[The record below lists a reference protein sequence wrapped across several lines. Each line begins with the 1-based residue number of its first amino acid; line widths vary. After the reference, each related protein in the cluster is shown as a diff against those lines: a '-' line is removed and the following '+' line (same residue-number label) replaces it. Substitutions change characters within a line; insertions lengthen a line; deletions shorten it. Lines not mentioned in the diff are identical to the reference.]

1 MREIIAVLIVLTF
14 SYNSYSQSEKFRLG
28 LTASPMLTWTKPD
41 KAFDKGK
48 IRMGFEYGL
57 ITDISFNDEGNYGL
71 STGILLS
78 LAGGNIEGPLQTAS
92 LALPAATAITAK
104 LQYISIPLLL
114 KLKTNKINDKISV
127 YGKFGTLQS
136 FRYRAKADFENAIDE
151 ETGVNIAKKTKS
163 IDNAS
168 TVKSKLFNFSV
179 QVGAGIEYY
188 VSDRTSIITG
198 IYYNH
203 GFIPVLKEDV
213 TRSEATMS
221 NLGLRLGVMF

>member
-1 MREIIAVLIVLTF
+1 MRKIIVVLIVVAF
-14 SYNSYSQSEKFRLG
+14 SFNAFSQSQKFRLG

-48 IRMGFEYGL
+48 LRMGFEYGL
-57 ITDISFNDEGNYGL
+57 ITDIGFNDEGNYGL
-71 STGILLS
+71 STGLMLS
-78 LAGGNIEGPLQTAS
+78 LSGGNIEGPLQTSS
-92 LALPAATAITAK
+92 LALPAPTIVTSK

-114 KLKTNKINDKISV
+114 KLKTNKINDKIAV

-136 FRYRAKADFENAIDE
+136 FRYRAKADFKNGIDE
-151 ETGVNIAKKTKS
+151 ETGVNIAKKTNS
-163 IDNAS
+163 IDNPS

-188 VSDRTSIITG
+188 VSERTSIVTG
-198 IYYNH
+198 IFYNH
-203 GFIPVLKEDV
+203 GFISVLKEDL
-213 TRSEATMS
+213 TRSESTMS

>member
-1 MREIIAVLIVLTF
+1 MLIVVAFTLNAF
-14 SYNSYSQSEKFRLG
+14 AQERFRLG

-41 KAFDKGK
+41 RAFDKGK
-48 IRMGFEYGL
+48 MRMGFEYGL
-57 ITDISFNDEGNYGL
+57 ITDIGFNDDGNYGI

-78 LAGGNIEGPLQTAS
+78 LAGGNIEGPLQTPS
-92 LALPAATAITAK
+92 LAIPSATTVTAK
-104 LQYISIPLLL
+104 LQYVSLPLLL

-136 FRYRAKADFENAIDE
+136 FRYRAKADIVNGIDE
-151 ETGVNIAKKTKS
+151 ETGVNIAKKTNS
-163 IDNAS
+163 IDNPS

-188 VSDRTSIITG
+188 VSERTSIITG

-203 GFIPVLKEDV
+203 GFIPVLKEDI